1 MTDYF
6 SKSISRSGNELYYD
20 SKEKFISDL
29 CKELQKGKKE
39 QSQKK
44 MNPYW
49 FNKRFNIKYLE
60 EWHIQMAIYADKFI
74 RYYGTATAD
83 DNPELVEKTFEI
95 MPEIGEIYKANNWE
109 MGIFY
114 LDDATAEFRNMMEIE
129 ETLKFKY

>member
-39 QSQKK
+39 QNEKK

-60 EWHIQMAIYADKFI
+60 EWHIQMAIYADKFKVLFCE
-74 RYYGTATAD
+74 ATFYEYEGPVKVKFCC
-83 DNPELVEKTFEI
+83 N
-95 MPEIGEIYKANNWE
+95 GE
-109 MGIFY
+109 
-114 LDDATAEFRNMMEIE
+114 DDAIFKNITEFREFLNREV
-129 ETLKFKY
+129 LKGK